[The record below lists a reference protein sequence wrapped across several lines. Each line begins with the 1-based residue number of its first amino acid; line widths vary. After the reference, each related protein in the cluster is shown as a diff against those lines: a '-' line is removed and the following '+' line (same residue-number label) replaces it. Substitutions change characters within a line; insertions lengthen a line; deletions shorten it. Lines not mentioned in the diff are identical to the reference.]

1 MESPISGHSSSSL
14 TTMSP
19 QVHSPLPIRT
29 PTLSRKAYDSVP
41 FLDLLEDGEDRVQFP
56 QRARSYVLEKLHKLT
71 VDDLDLT
78 EFDRRSSLKL
88 SVEAERR
95 SILDHNVNTE
105 HIEDFRPPS
114 RASNPQIFDQE
125 FVRMDHEV
133 CLFRKINEKSVNPRV
148 FNWI

>member
-1 MESPISGHSSSSL
+1 
-14 TTMSP
+14 MSP
-19 QVHSPLPIRT
+19 TVHSPLPIRT

-41 FLDLLEDGEDRVQFP
+41 FLDLFEDGEDRLQYP

-71 VDDLDLT
+71 VDDLDFT

-88 SVEAERR
+88 TVEVERR
-95 SILDHNVNTE
+95 SIIDENLAADNNFE
-105 HIEDFRPPS
+105 EFRPPS

-133 CLFRKINEKSVNPRV
+133 SLFRRINEKSGNPRV